1 MGDLR
6 NGSANG
12 DGFNADSTASISEPI
27 AIVGMSLRLPGG
39 IHTEEAFWNLLM
51 NKATTRGP
59 IPLSRYNSDGFYTKS
74 GRPGSINVR
83 HGHFLAEE
91 DGIDLLDTS
100 FFNISKAEV
109 EKLDPQ
115 QRLLLEVVWECVESA
130 GQTDWRGSNTGVF
143 VGAWGYDWVD
153 FLSKDPQQVGGI
165 LNVTGSHDYAI
176 ANRISYEYDL
186 HGPSMTIKTA
196 CSSSMISLHQA
207 VQALRSGECDAAI
220 VAGTNAIVTPTQTIE
235 QTEAGVLSPTGEC
248 RTFDA
253 TANGYGRGEAIN
265 ALLLKKLSLARNAND
280 TIRAVIRGTAVNSDG
295 RSAGLTTP
303 NPKAHVRLIR
313 QAYRAAGL
321 LDPSETPYVEVHGTG
336 TKTGDPLELEAI
348 AHVFGDVKDT
358 YVGGVK
364 ANVGH
369 SESASGITSIIKAVL
384 ALEKGVIPPQANFST
399 PNPKIPFE
407 TARLIVPLQ
416 PTPWPEG
423 RPKRV
428 SINSFGITGANAHA
442 VIESAATG
450 VHAADVNDNELDDQ
464 DKSEL
469 LLLSAANPQSLNE
482 RCAQMQLYAG
492 QYPERLAQLAYT
504 LACRRDHLAY
514 RAYGVANRLKPVEFS
529 IGEKVRQSP
538 SLTFVFTGQGAQWPS
553 MGKELIERFQ
563 TYREDIVT
571 LAESLGKLPHPPSWN
586 LLYELLKED
595 VKSNVHKAEFSQPLC
610 TAIQIAL
617 VNLLRRLNITPSAV
631 VGHSSGEIGA
641 AYAAGAL
648 SSEEA
653 IAIAYYRGLTTTMS
667 TRRGAMAAVGLS
679 QAEAR
684 LYLENGVVIACD
696 NSPQSVTLSG
706 DDKGIDR
713 TIKQIKLDDPNI
725 FARRLKTDG
734 MAYHSHHMTEIGPQ
748 YEQFLQ
754 PCIKPKSPA
763 TRFFSTVTGDIM
775 EESTMGPKYW
785 RQNLESPVQ
794 FYSAI
799 RNIIEKG
806 KSDQL
811 FLEIGPHSAFA
822 GPLRQIFKTS
832 SSKSRL
838 GYVSSLVR
846 GKNAIECIQDMCDQ
860 LYLHGIPLSFAPLMR
875 FSRSL
880 TDLPLYPWRHNASH
894 WAETRAVRDWRLRQ
908 FPPHELLGSRVLE
921 GNDLDPVWRNMLHLK
936 DTHWLTGHKVY
947 NDVIF
952 PCAGYIAI
960 AGEAIR
966 QISAAEGF
974 HIRHLRV
981 KTAMVLHDDP
991 VEVMTCLRRKK
1002 EPGDP
1007 GMAWYE
1013 FTIISHNGSMWAE
1026 HCTGE
1031 VRAAEPGFSMSTRL
1045 KTNHELP
1052 RKVKSPYS
1060 SFQSIG
1066 LHYDGAF
1073 RGLDEVSIRP
1083 GQRMAVASLKAQAET
1098 DSTYA
1103 LHPSTIDHCLQLL
1116 GMAACEGLSR
1126 RLERIPLPTF
1136 VKEISIHPA
1145 HGQHRLQAGAVANQV
1160 SNQGDIGGE
1169 MIITEGST
1177 VVLDIKECKLSA
1189 FEDSSTTILDDPI
1202 AAARLS
1208 WRPHLDFV
1216 PLETL
1221 MLSHDKDPKDI
1232 RNMEEYSL
1240 LCTAEIL
1247 ERIKDT
1253 QDCAYHFTKFRK
1265 WMTEH
1270 VSVGMLGQNN
1280 LVTNSKELLELDPQK
1295 RMERILEL
1303 RTELK
1308 GSTFV
1313 HVAELTTRLL
1323 DNCVGIFDGSTEVLE
1338 VYLKDDALT
1347 KLYGFT
1353 GDRIDASEFFLSA
1366 GHTNPTLRVL
1376 EIGAGTGGTT
1386 LIALN
1391 ALTSI
1396 NNEPMYSRYTFTDIS
1411 SGFFSAARD
1420 RFVKFPGLEFRMLD
1434 ISKDPADQGFELGS
1448 YDLIIASN
1456 VIHATERLTVTLKNV
1471 RRLLSP
1477 YGRFFLQELTPG
1489 AAKMVNLIM
1498 GPLSGWWLGEA
1509 DGRVDEPIV
1518 AVERW
1523 AAELQA
1529 AGFAGLECVV
1539 RDDPRHEISIGANMV
1554 SKPAVNAPEY
1564 KSVTI
1569 LIRPDQ
1575 ADNEMLQVFSRTL
1588 AEQGYFID
1596 VCILGTALPPYQDII
1611 SLVEIDRPF
1620 FDQVTATDLASFQN
1634 CISEMTSSRMLWV
1647 MGPAQLKP
1655 SNAHFGLTLG
1665 VVRCIRAELSTQ
1677 VATLEVDRYD
1687 RTVSKTIFK
1696 VFESFSNTTSI
1707 SATNP
1712 ELEYIMVD
1720 GVVRVGRFHWTNVSK
1735 ELEESQDITRLPIKL
1750 ETTTSDTKSS
1760 AGTAMKWL
1768 IQPRIKLESDEVAVR
1783 PKYIGLSSMDFP
1795 NFEDGAAHDYCG
1807 EIIEVAEEAAAD
1819 GPRVGDMVMSIGSHG
1834 ICTIFKTKSRNVG
1847 KVPEDLDLVDAAS
1860 VSLAYAIA
1868 LYSLRGVAKLQTVL
1882 ITSAVSDI
1890 GLASITVCRQNDVEP
1905 YCSVRSQEQADFL
1918 VDQVCISRDAI
1929 AIHHHTTIL
1938 NNLAQRNGK
1947 MGFDIVLNV
1956 VSEDLEES
1964 SKCVASRGKL
1974 INVGRRPP
1982 TTAFDIAQFATNR
1995 MFFGVDMA
2003 QVEELYPE
2011 LLQEIVARYQYNQ
2024 IWPLEAT
2031 QVLEAENLH
2040 AELAPL
2046 LKDPATIGK
2055 LLVKLPT
2062 DPSSLPREPTPP
2074 TLEFRSDT
2082 TYIIAG
2088 GLGGLGR
2095 ALSTCM
2101 VEHGARHITYLSRS
2115 AGTNP
2120 EHEAFFRELEAQ
2132 GCTAHAIPCDI
2143 SCLNSVRAAIEQ
2155 IDCSLPVAGVLQMAM
2170 TLQDRPFL
2178 NMSHD
2183 DWIAAI
2189 KPKVDGT
2196 WNLHSA
2202 TETVPL
2208 DFFVMLGSISGTFGI
2223 PGQANYAAGNSFQD
2237 AFVQYRQSLGLPASV
2252 LNIGAMAD
2260 VGYVSQNRD
2269 VQEYFQAAGMPFMTE
2284 SQLFDALHL
2293 SILQQYSAAAA
2304 APTSKEARGGADPG
2318 FTSRSQLTLGLRATK
2333 PMTDPSNR
2341 VLWKRDRKAD
2351 IYRNIQAAALSKNS
2365 RMTTAE
2371 DKREKEKL
2379 AAFMASIRTAA
2390 DTDRESILHSP
2401 DTLKLLSREIGA
2413 FIHESMLKSVDDLD
2427 EENDDDHTLG
2437 LDRSLVALGV
2447 DSLVTVEVRTWLR
2460 RKFEVE
2466 VSTLE
2471 MLNGGTV
2478 KNLAELVLERLRQRF
2493 GILAQDRS

>member
-1 MGDLR
+1 MGDLS
-6 NGSANG
+6 NGSASG
-12 DGFNADSTASISEPI
+12 DGFSADSTAPTPEPI
-27 AIVGMSLRLPGG
+27 AIVGMSMRLPGG
-39 IHTEEAFWNLLM
+39 IHTEEAFWDLLV
-51 NKATTRGP
+51 NKKTTRGP
-59 IPLSRYNSDGFYTKS
+59 IPPSRYNSDGFYTKA

-130 GQTDWRGSNTGVF
+130 GQTDWRGGNTGVF

-153 FLSKDPQQVGGI
+153 FLAKDPQQVGGI

-176 ANRISYEYDL
+176 ANRLSYEYDL

-220 VAGTNAIVTPTQTIE
+220 VAGTNVIVTPTQTIE

-253 TANGYGRGEAIN
+253 TANGYGRGEAVN
-265 ALLLKKLSLARNAND
+265 ALLLKKLSVARNDND
-280 TIRAVIRGTAVNSDG
+280 IIRAVIRGTAINSDG

-313 QAYRAAGL
+313 QAYQAAGF

-348 AHVFGDVKDT
+348 AHVFGDMKDT

-384 ALEKGVIPPQANFST
+384 ALEKGVIPPQANFSE

-407 TARLIVPLQ
+407 AARLIVPLQ

-450 VHAADVNDNELDDQ
+450 IHAADVNGNGQDDQ

-469 LLLSAANPQSLNE
+469 LLFSAANPRSLDE
-482 RCAQMQLYAG
+482 RCAQIQLYAG
-492 QYPERLAQLAYT
+492 QHPERLPQLAYT
-504 LACRRDHLAY
+504 LACRRDHLPY
-514 RAYGVANRLKPVEFS
+514 RAYGIANKLKSVEFN
-529 IGEKVRQSP
+529 IGEKVRHTP
-538 SLTFVFTGQGAQWPS
+538 SLTFVFTGQGAQWPG
-553 MGKELIERFQ
+553 MVKELVETFPA
-563 TYREDIVT
+563 YREDIVT
-571 LAESLGKLPHPPSWN
+571 LADSLGRLPHPPSWN
-586 LLYELLKED
+586 LLEELLKED

-631 VGHSSGEIGA
+631 IGHSSGEIGA

-653 IAIAYYRGLTTTMS
+653 ITIAYYRGLTTTMS

-713 TIKQIKLDDPNI
+713 TIEQIKLDDPNV

-734 MAYHSHHMTEIGPQ
+734 MAYHSHYMTEIGSQ
-748 YEQFLQ
+748 YEEFLQ
-754 PCIKPKSPA
+754 PCISPKSPA
-763 TRFFSTVTGDIM
+763 IRLFSTVTGDLM
-775 EESTMGPKYW
+775 EDPTMGPAYW

-799 RNIIEKG
+799 RHIIEKG

-811 FLEIGPHSAFA
+811 FLEIGPHSALA
-822 GPLRQIFKTS
+822 GPLRQIFKS
-832 SSKSRL
+832 SSAKTRL
-838 GYVSSLVR
+838 SYVSSLTR
-846 GKNAIECIQDMCDQ
+846 GKNAIECIQDMCGQ
-860 LYLHGIPLSFAPLMR
+860 LYLHGIPLSFAPIMR
-875 FSRSL
+875 VSRPL

-894 WAETRAVRDWRLRQ
+894 WAETRAVREWRLRR
-908 FPPHELLGSRVLE
+908 FPPHELLGSRILE
-921 GNDLDPVWRNMLHLK
+921 GNDRDPVWRNMLHLK

-952 PCAGYIAI
+952 PCAGYIAM

-966 QISAAEGF
+966 QVSGTEGF

-991 VEVMTCLRRKK
+991 VEVMTCLRRSKDVE
-1002 EPGDP
+1002 EPDTS
-1007 GMAWYE
+1007 WYE
-1013 FTIISHNGSMWAE
+1013 FTFISHNGSVWAE

-1031 VRAAEPGFSMSTRL
+1031 VRAGESGHALSTRL
-1045 KTNHELP
+1045 ETARELP
-1052 RKVKSPYS
+1052 RKIKSVYS

-1066 LHYDGAF
+1066 LNYDGAF
-1073 RGLDEVSIRP
+1073 RGLDKVSTMP

-1136 VKEISIHPA
+1136 VEEISIQPA
-1145 HGQHRLQAGAVANQV
+1145 CGQHGLHAGAVANQV
-1160 SNQGDIGGE
+1160 NAQGDIEGE
-1169 MIITEGST
+1169 MTITEGPT
-1177 VVLDIKECKLSA
+1177 VVLNIKGCKLSA
-1189 FEDSSTTILDDPI
+1189 FEDSSTPTLEDPI

-1208 WRPHLDFV
+1208 WRVHLDFV

-1221 MLSHDKDPKDI
+1221 MVSHEKDPKDI
-1232 RNMEEYSL
+1232 RTMEEYSL

-1247 ERIKDT
+1247 DRIKDT
-1253 QDCAYHFTKFRK
+1253 KDCAYHFTKFRK

-1270 VSVGMLGQNN
+1270 VSAGMSGQNN
-1280 LVTNSKELLELDPQK
+1280 IVTHSKEVLKLDPQQ
-1295 RMERILEL
+1295 RVERLGEL
-1303 RTELK
+1303 RRELED
-1308 GSTFV
+1308 SPFV

-1366 GHTNPTLRVL
+1366 GHSNPTLRVL

-1396 NNEPMYSRYTFTDIS
+1396 NNEPMYSRYTFTDVS

-1420 RFVKFPGLEFRMLD
+1420 RFVKFPGLEFRTLD
-1434 ISKDPADQGFELGS
+1434 ISKDPADQGFGLGS

-1456 VIHATERLTVTLKNV
+1456 VIHATERLNVTLKNV

-1477 YGRFFLQELTPG
+1477 QGRFFLQELTPA
-1489 AAKMVNLIM
+1489 AAKMVNIIM

-1518 AVERW
+1518 VVERW

-1539 RDDPRHEISIGANMV
+1539 RDDPRHETSIGANMIA
-1554 SKPAVNAPEY
+1554 KPAVNAPEY

-1575 ADNEMLQVFSRTL
+1575 ANNEMLQMFSRTL
-1588 AEQGYFID
+1588 ANQGYFID
-1596 VCILGTALPPYQDII
+1596 VCSLGTALPPYQDII

-1620 FDQVTATDLASFQN
+1620 FDQVTAADLAFFQN

-1655 SNAHFGLTLG
+1655 SNARFGLTLG

-1677 VATLEVDRYD
+1677 VATLEVDKLD
-1687 RTVSKTIFK
+1687 GTVGQTILK
-1696 VFESFSNTTSI
+1696 VYETFSNTTSI

-1720 GVVRVGRFHWTNVSK
+1720 GVVHVGRFHWTNVSK

-1750 ETTTSDTKSS
+1750 ETTTSKTKSS
-1760 AGTAMKWL
+1760 AGTAMKWTT
-1768 IQPRIKLESDEVAVR
+1768 QPQIKLESDEVAVR

-1795 NFEDGAAHDYCG
+1795 DFEDSAAHDYCG
-1807 EIIEVAEEAAAD
+1807 EIIGVAAEAAAD

-1834 ICTIFKTKSRNVG
+1834 ICTIFKTKSRNVV

-1860 VSLAYAIA
+1860 LSLAYAIS
-1868 LYSLRGVAKLQTVL
+1868 LYSLREVAKLQTVL

-1890 GLASITVCRQNDVEP
+1890 GLAAITVCRQSGVEP

-1918 VDQVCISRDAI
+1918 VNQVCISRDAVTTH
-1929 AIHHHTTIL
+1929 HHHTTIL
-1938 NNLAQRNGK
+1938 DSLAQRNGK
-1947 MGFDIVLNV
+1947 VGFDIVLNI
-1956 VSEDLEES
+1956 VSQDLEES
-1964 SKCVASRGKL
+1964 SKCVATWGKL
-1974 INVGRRPP
+1974 INVGRHPT

-2003 QVEELYPE
+2003 QVEDLYPE
-2011 LLQEIVARYQYNQ
+2011 LLQEVVARYQYNQ

-2031 QVLEAENLH
+2031 QVLEAENLLG
-2040 AELAPL
+2040 ELAPL
-2046 LKDPATIGK
+2046 QNNPVTIGK
-2055 LLVKLPT
+2055 LLVKLPS
-2062 DPSSLPREPTPP
+2062 DPSSLPREPTAPV
-2074 TLEFRSDT
+2074 LQFRGDA

-2115 AGTNP
+2115 AGTAP
-2120 EHEAFFRELEAQ
+2120 DHAAFFRELKAQ
-2132 GCTAHAIPCDI
+2132 DCTAHAIPCDI

-2155 IDCSLPVAGVLQMAM
+2155 IDCNLPIAGVLQMAM
-2170 TLQDRPFL
+2170 TLQDCPFL

-2183 DWIAAI
+2183 DWMAAI

-2202 TETVPL
+2202 LVETAAPL

-2223 PGQANYAAGNSFQD
+2223 PGQANYAAGNTFQD

-2260 VGYVSQNRD
+2260 VGYVSENRD

-2284 SQLFDALHL
+2284 KQLFDALHL
-2293 SILQQYSAAAA
+2293 SILQQYA
-2304 APTSKEARGGADPG
+2304 APDPTEGLQGVDSG

-2351 IYRNIQAAALSKNS
+2351 IYRNIQAAALSKSN
-2365 RMTTAE
+2365 RITTAE
-2371 DKREKEKL
+2371 DKREEEKL
-2379 AAFMASIRTAA
+2379 ASFMASLRTATE
-2390 DTDRESILHSP
+2390 TDRESILHSP
-2401 DTLKLLSREIGA
+2401 DTLKLLAREIGA
-2413 FIHESMLKSVDDLD
+2413 FIHESMLKSVDDD
-2427 EENDDDHTLG
+2427 ADDDEHLG

-2460 RKFEVE
+2460 RKFDVE

-2471 MLNGGTV
+2471 MLNGGTIR
-2478 KNLAELVLERLRQRF
+2478 NLAELILERLRQRF
-2493 GILAQDRS
+2493 GMQDGR